1 MDIRKVQTVVRE
13 IYSGGNIKVSITE
26 DLDKLKNSD
35 KVLVVGSKNTI
46 TYEFQTISEMMAN
59 YFQIIEESND
69 QLLTLINKQ
78 RIQSTQY
85 FPIYGFSTI
94 CKEINN
100 IEVLKQQQ
108 KDKIESLIKTV
119 PSTCKG
125 THTTPQSVVEDSSI
139 SQTYKALEIISAIM
153 NGNMDMVSVKEYLRN
168 FEDKRTTDYRK
179 MLCAYDFK
187 KYAQKLVIE

>member
-1 MDIRKVQTVVRE
+1 M
-13 IYSGGNIKVSITE
+13 
-26 DLDKLKNSD
+26 DKLKNSD

-85 FPIYGFSTI
+85 FPVYGFSTI
-94 CKEINN
+94 CKEISN
-100 IEVLKQQQ
+100 IEELKKQQ
-108 KDKIESLIKTV
+108 KEKIESLIKTV
-119 PSTCKG
+119 PMTCKG
-125 THTTPQSVVEDSSI
+125 THTTPQSVLEDLSI
-139 SQTYKALEIISAIM
+139 SQTYKTLEIISAIM
-153 NGNMDMVSVKEYLRN
+153 NENMDMVSVEEYLRN
-168 FEDKRTTDYRK
+168 FADKRTTDYRK

-187 KYAQKLVIE
+187 KYAHRLVTE